1 MGIGDWAQSPIPPPQ
16 SKMITRG
23 SKTPSVSSKGNSVN
37 QSKRT
42 KLLNLLLQ
50 KFQKKYPSADP
61 SLVRNLVET
70 IIKKPS
76 ITEKDLQE
84 VEQKIK
90 NQLQSEVIRPET
102 SKSREVELIKDEA
115 RFEEDNISVM
125 SRPCSAISSATP
137 LIDKNAELLALYDR
151 TFGKKPVER
160 KAFGKNEWVE
170 MNEAKLKLNEEIKRK
185 EKQRLLEQK
194 RAAREVFN
202 KQVDEKKQAK
212 RKEKEENKEYGQYV
226 NEHVKHLTV
235 QEKQKEMELAEKK
248 RKEKEERE
256 RQIAENDKLKKID
269 KIQDRQLDWKMSIFL
284 KS

>member
-1 MGIGDWAQSPIPPPQ
+1 
-16 SKMITRG
+16 
-23 SKTPSVSSKGNSVN
+23 
-37 QSKRT
+37 
-42 KLLNLLLQ
+42 
-50 KFQKKYPSADP
+50 
-61 SLVRNLVET
+61 
-70 IIKKPS
+70 
-76 ITEKDLQE
+76 
-84 VEQKIK
+84 
-90 NQLQSEVIRPET
+90 
-102 SKSREVELIKDEA
+102 
-115 RFEEDNISVM
+115 
-125 SRPCSAISSATP
+125 
-137 LIDKNAELLALYDR
+137 
-151 TFGKKPVER
+151 
-160 KAFGKNEWVE
+160 

-226 NEHVKHLTV
+226 NEHVKHLTA

-284 KS
+284 KSRLRE